1 MIVPNQTNLKV
12 HFAGHENLDFAML
25 HHRVSK
31 VKYSLFSVFGFIA
44 PKFGIKAVR
53 YDKYPDEFVIQHLQ
67 EGARHTIMDSGLFTL
82 MFGAHAGKRDE
93 DFLTRWQEAIVEFVA
108 TTGYKG
114 TIVEVDCQKI
124 FGPEKAWEFRKQ
136 LKQICPNRQINV
148 FHKEDGQKGLDRL
161 IEFANYIAI
170 SVPELRITNRKTYKD
185 DVVRLS
191 HYIKNKKPAID
202 IHLLGCTEKG
212 LLQKCSF
219 VSSTDSTSWLQVNRY
234 GQLTYDFGNGAQKVK
249 NRNIRLETLSEMY
262 YDEIKKILDYL
273 KTEVTTKRL
282 DYYSKY
288 ALAGQLLKKQ
298 YGIYAGDQE

>member
-12 HFAGHENLDFAML
+12 HFASHENIDFAMV
-25 HHRVSK
+25 HHRISK
-31 VKYSLFSVFGFIA
+31 VRYSLFSVFYFIA
-44 PKFGIKAVR
+44 HKFGIIPIR
-53 YDKYPDEFVIQHLQ
+53 FEKYPDDFVTRHLD

-93 DFLTRWQEAIVEFVA
+93 DFLTRWQEAIVEFVLA
-108 TTGYKG
+108 TGYKG

-124 FGPEKAWEFRKQ
+124 FGPEKAWVLREN
-136 LKQICPNRQINV
+136 LKKSCPNRQINV
-148 FHKEDGQKGLDRL
+148 FHKEDGHKGLDRL
-161 IEFANYIAI
+161 IEFSNYIAI

-191 HYIKNKKPAID
+191 HYIKNKKPIID
-202 IHLLGCTEKG
+202 IHLLGCTEKD

-234 GQLTYDFGNGAQKVK
+234 GNLVYDFGNGAQKVK
-249 NRNIRLETLSEMY
+249 NRNISSEVLSERY
-262 YDEIKKILDYL
+262 YDEIKEILDYL
-273 KTEVTTKRL
+273 KIEVTSKRL
-282 DYYSKY
+282 DYLSKY
-288 ALAGQLLKKQ
+288 ALAGQVLKKQ